1 MSGSLCSVFSFL
13 YCRIEKMA
21 SMSRRIDVENFSNTN
36 FEMWKLKME
45 DLLIDQDL
53 WDVIDDSKKRFADP
67 TLAAQYDKIDRKVKG
82 LIKLCLADSILINVH
97 EESIAMN
104 FGRS

>member
-1 MSGSLCSVFSFL
+1 
-13 YCRIEKMA
+13 MA
-21 SMSRRIDVENFSNTN
+21 SMSGRIDVEKFFGTN

-53 WDVIDDSKKRFADP
+53 MDAIDEDKLRPTDL
-67 TLAAQYDKIDRKVKG
+67 TLAAQYDVIDRKAKG

-97 EESIAMN
+97 EEPTMKKL
-104 FGRS
+104 